1 VSISTGVPRWQKP
14 NVGLTK
20 INWDVAL
27 NKSEEQMGVGVV
39 AHDHN
44 GNVVGALCCM
54 RLFISDPATAEVV
67 GAWQAVLF
75 RR

>member
-1 VSISTGVPRWQKP
+1 
-14 NVGLTK
+14 
-20 INWDVAL
+20 
-27 NKSEEQMGVGVV
+27 MGVGVV
-39 AHDHN
+39 VHDHN

-54 RLFISDPATAEVV
+54 RLFISDLATAEVV